1 MTSAKYGG
9 MRNGNSNV
17 ISARSA
23 ASSWKLMLLAPPPAR
38 AASKTRASAGMSG
51 AVSVSFGMKSREMK
65 SSPMLRG
72 DGWAVR
78 EAPNCA
84 ENCAGLRRELRRVA
98 PSCAELR
105 GAPVVVAVD
114 QMGDRL
120 DHPILLLL
128 RHLGHQPEVE
138 DDELALRR
146 AHHVP
151 RVRVRV
157 EEAGV
162 EELRE
167 VRDDAEVDQR
177 ADVVRLRLRELL
189 ALDPLR
195 GVHAARG
202 VLRVVLRDHDPR
214 EHPHVALDAQPVLA
228 LDDVV
233 EFLVEVVAVVRRGVE
248 RVVAVEEVED
258 GG

>member
-1 MTSAKYGG
+1 
-9 MRNGNSNV
+9 
-17 ISARSA
+17 
-23 ASSWKLMLLAPPPAR
+23 
-38 AASKTRASAGMSG
+38 
-51 AVSVSFGMKSREMK
+51 MK
-65 SSPMLRG
+65 
-72 DGWAVR
+72 GWAVR
-78 EAPNCA
+78 E
-84 ENCAGLRRELRRVA
+84 LRRSAQRIAQRIA

-105 GAPVVVAVD
+105 GVPVVVAVD
-114 QMGDRL
+114 QVGDRL

-146 AHHVP
+146 AHHVA

-167 VRDDAEVDQR
+167 VRHDAEVDQR

-233 EFLVEVVAVVRRGVE
+233 ELLGEVVAVVRRGME